1 MRVQRRS
8 GPAQRAPSRIGAE
21 RPILLVRL
29 AAGGRNASP
38 RTEPGTTTQAPPAAD
53 ADQRRR
59 GRGTRHR
66 RVQRL
71 RRVIPARHQPAA
83 AATMPAGPSC
93 IKPAG
98 GSGCLPIAPSSK
110 RIDLVKPS
118 FANPTS
124 VTNPLYPSSR
134 IAQVI
139 YGGQVEGKPF
149 RTEFTLLPAIKT
161 ITWQYLAY
169 LDGRVTKVATDW
181 FGQADDG
188 SVWYFG
194 EDVFDY
200 KDGVVSSTEGTWL
213 AGKDGPPA
221 MIMPAD

>member
-1 MRVQRRS
+1 
-8 GPAQRAPSRIGAE
+8 
-21 RPILLVRL
+21 
-29 AAGGRNASP
+29 
-38 RTEPGTTTQAPPAAD
+38 
-53 ADQRRR
+53 
-59 GRGTRHR
+59 
-66 RVQRL
+66 
-71 RRVIPARHQPAA
+71 
-83 AATMPAGPSC
+83 MPAGPSC

-124 VTNPLYPSSR
+124 VTNPLHPSSR

-161 ITWQYLAY
+161 ISWDGRQIKTITWQYLAY
-169 LDGRVTKVATDW
+169 LDGRVTEVATDW

-200 KDGVVSSTEGTWL
+200 EDGVVSSTEGTWL
-213 AGKDGPPA
+213 AGKDGRPR
-221 MIMPAD
+221 